1 MHPTPG
7 KGPSPVFGFD
17 AINWVATEPLPR
29 DREQSHR
36 LHEPEHLNNSI
47 DPITGRDIV
56 NRTSH
61 PHIEDGN
68 LTVYFESE
76 DTLRAYKDMPVDRP
90 FARLRGAPSDDDDR
104 GG

>member
-1 MHPTPG
+1 MNPTPG
-7 KGPSPVFGFD
+7 AGHSPVIGFD
-17 AINWVATEPLPR
+17 AINWISAEPLPR

-47 DPITGRDIV
+47 DPITGRDIA
-56 NRTSH
+56 NRASH

-76 DTLRAYKDMPVDRP
+76 DTLRVYKDMPVDHP

>member
-7 KGPSPVFGFD
+7 TGHSPAIGFD

-29 DREQSHR
+29 DREQSRR
-36 LHEPEHLNNSI
+36 LHEPEHMNNSI

-56 NRTSH
+56 NLAGH

-68 LTVYFESE
+68 LTVYFESD
-76 DTLRAYKDMPVDRP
+76 DTLRVYQDTPVDHP
-90 FARLRGAPSDDDDR
+90 FERLRGVPSDEDDR